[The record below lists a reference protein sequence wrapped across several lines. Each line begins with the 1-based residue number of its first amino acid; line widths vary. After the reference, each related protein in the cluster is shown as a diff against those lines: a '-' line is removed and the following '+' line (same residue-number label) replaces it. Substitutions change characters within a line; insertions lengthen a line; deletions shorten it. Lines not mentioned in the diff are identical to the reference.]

1 MKRININ
8 YLPYNFALKEK
19 ARDLRKNST
28 AAESKLWKEYLRS
41 HKYKFTRQ
49 KPIDNFIVD
58 FYCSEL
64 GLVIEVAGTTHLANQ
79 DIIND
84 NKRVNI
90 LEKKYGLKVIRFW
103 NDDIFNGIHIVGEI
117 IGNEIKKLE

>member
-1 MKRININ
+1 MKRRNIN
-8 YLPYNFALKEK
+8 YLPYNSALKEK

-28 AAESKLWKEYLRS
+28 FAESKLWKEYLKS

-58 FYCSEL
+58 FYCSVL
-64 GLVIEVAGTTHLANQ
+64 GLVIEVDGTTHLDNK

-84 NKRVNI
+84 NERANI
-90 LEKKYGLKVIRFW
+90 LEEKYKLKILRFW
-103 NDDIFNGIHIVGEI
+103 NDDILNGLHIVSEI